1 MFPRI
6 HQRLHSR
13 SAALLLT
20 LERGLPR
27 IGAIWLILII
37 GASALRL
44 ATSPFDG
51 LPAWSSILSFALL
64 ALAPIASALLA
75 LGWFDE
81 ARDARRVPRAIRRH
95 PLYGP
100 GGMMVSLLVGLLI
113 NIPLRAGEY
122 LVAMPALGGSVP
134 PWLATLHFALTLDVV
149 LFTSL
154 YMIAFVAALK
164 RSVIF
169 PPLLMLIWLADVA
182 MQIGIGQ
189 AVAVAGG
196 LPPAVDIALQR
207 LLDGNLLK
215 VLISAALWV
224 PYLLLSSR
232 VAITYRHQLEVAR

>member
-1 MFPRI
+1 MIR
-6 HQRLHSR
+6 HVRQRLQSR

-20 LERGLPR
+20 LEGGLAR
-27 IGAIWLILII
+27 FGMLWVTFIV
-37 GASALRL
+37 GASAFRL
-44 ATSPFDG
+44 ATGPFEG
-51 LPAWSSILSFALL
+51 LPAWTSVLAFLLL
-64 ALAPIASALLA
+64 AVAPIGSALLA
-75 LGWFDE
+75 LSWFAE
-81 ARDARRVPRAIRRH
+81 PRDIKRVPSAVRRH

-100 GGMMVSLLVGLLI
+100 SGVMVSLLVGLLI
-113 NIPLRAGEY
+113 HVPLRASEY

-154 YMIAFVAALK
+154 YTIAFVAALK
-164 RSVIF
+164 RSTAF

-196 LPPAVDIALQR
+196 LPPAVDVALQR

-215 VLISAALWV
+215 VLVSAALWI
-224 PYLLLSSR
+224 PYLMLSTR
-232 VAITYRHQLEVAR
+232 VAITYRHALQVAR